1 MGACCA
7 ARQGDREKDLPPVSP
22 KGNAFQKF
30 EQSFP
35 FSRTYVDTFA
45 KRVRAAAEKL
55 RMDKMGD
62 GSIVTREALAQV
74 FTTEAW
80 ADLKKEDSQIS
91 KLIQSPVFKHKNGCI
106 DANALILFGFLNC
119 PGDVRHKSQVLYGV
133 MQEGGPAKQPF
144 ISAGDKDITPAI

>member
-7 ARQGDREKDLPPVSP
+7 ARQADREKDLPPLEP

-45 KRVRAAAEKL
+45 KRVRGAAEKL
-55 RMDKMGD
+55 KMENKGD
-62 GSIVTREALAQV
+62 GKTVTIEALRQV

-80 ADLKKEDSQIS
+80 ADLKKEDSKIV
-91 KLIQSPVFKHKNGCI
+91 KLIESPVFKSKNGGI
-106 DANALILFGFLNC
+106 DVDSLILFGFLNC
-119 PGDVRHKSQVLYGV
+119 QGDVRYKSQVLYSV
-133 MQEGGPAKQPF
+133 MQEGGPAK
-144 ISAGDKDITPAI
+144 